1 MSPGSIVLGKWMGRM
16 ALGLVQIGF
25 AMITGTVLFKMD
37 WGSALPMVM
46 LVMAGWAAFSA
57 GLAIVLANITRTP
70 AQTAGLGVFSTQI
83 LAALGGC
90 WWPIE
95 VTPEWMQKLSLA
107 LPTGWAMNAIH
118 RLVSFGD
125 NASAAVPNV
134 IAMFAGALVLGWI
147 AAKVFR
153 YQ

>member
-1 MSPGSIVLGKWMGRM
+1 
-16 ALGLVQIGF
+16 
-25 AMITGTVLFKMD
+25 
-37 WGSALPMVM
+37 MVM